1 MKVSKI
7 LFKVIVIELF
17 LMLSFSAMACHLY
30 FDFEAF
36 QDLPTSFLSL
46 FESKQHQKKNSYGHL
61 EFIYL

>member
-46 FESKQHQKKNSYGHL
+46 FESKQHQKKK
-61 EFIYL
+61 